1 MIERIANYFL
11 LVPLF
16 CFALSFPAWAEDGV
30 FPDKIILGQTAA
42 TEGPTAKLGIGM
54 RDGMLAAF
62 KEVNDRGGINGRKLE
77 LVSKNDSYEP
87 EQALANAKTLINED
101 KVFALIGSVGTPTS
115 KAVEP
120 FISELKIPYIGPF
133 SGAQLLRNPFKRY
146 VVNVRAS
153 YFEETEKMAQY
164 YVDDLHYKNI
174 AILYQDDSFGR
185 AGLDGIKKALSKRN
199 MSLSAEATFVRNTVA
214 VKQAVLTIGKVEPQ
228 VIVTIGT
235 YAPIA
240 EFVRVYRSLGLN
252 AAFTTVS
259 FVGTEALAEAL
270 GSQGKDFIVT
280 EVTPHPYDDSIPIVK
295 EYQKA
300 LKQYDEHLSF
310 DYVSLEGYI
319 VGRFAAQILEGMGDD
334 ITREKFLDAIYNAKD
349 IRVAGL
355 PMSFGPED
363 NQGLSVTYMSKIMGD
378 GSFVSFNGQNK

>member
-1 MIERIANYFL
+1 
-11 LVPLF
+11 
-16 CFALSFPAWAEDGV
+16 
-30 FPDKIILGQTAA
+30 
-42 TEGPTAKLGIGM
+42 
-54 RDGMLAAF
+54 
-62 KEVNDRGGINGRKLE
+62 
-77 LVSKNDSYEP
+77 
-87 EQALANAKTLINED
+87 
-101 KVFALIGSVGTPTS
+101 VGTPTS

-120 FISELKIPYIGPF
+120 FISEMKVPYIGPF
-133 SGAQLLRNPFKRY
+133 SGAQLLRSPFKRY

-199 MSLSAEATFVRNTVA
+199 MNLAAEATFVRNTVA

-259 FVGTEALAEAL
+259 FVGTEALAQEL

-280 EVTPHPYDDSIPIVK
+280 EVTPHPYDDSIPVVK

-334 ITREKFLDAIYNAKD
+334 ITREKFLDAIYKAKD